1 MALQVSR
8 YGDFNSPNLRRNSM
22 RAAKLLAIGGL
33 VGLSL
38 GISSVVT
45 AQESKTFLTQA
56 TAQKMAA
63 ACEAKAKAEGWKII
77 IAIVDDGG
85 VLKHFTRMD
94 DSFLISVEI
103 SQMKANTSAGIP
115 FSSRKFGEIAQAV
128 KGIEFTPRTA
138 TFPGG
143 LPIVTASGRHIGGI
157 GVSGA
162 SGDQDEACAQAAL
175 DAVKDIL
182 K

>member
-1 MALQVSR
+1 
-8 YGDFNSPNLRRNSM
+8 M
-22 RAAKLLAIGGL
+22 RAVKLLTISGL
-33 VGLSL
+33 FGLSL
-38 GISSVVT
+38 GLVNSAM
-45 AQESKTFLTQA
+45 AQEAKTFLTQA

-85 VLKHFTRMD
+85 NLKHFSRMD
-94 DSFLISVEI
+94 DSFHISIEI
-103 SQMKANTSAGIP
+103 SQMKANTVAGIP
-115 FSSRKFGEIAQAV
+115 FSTRKFGEIAQQV
-128 KGIEFTPRTA
+128 KGLEFTPRTA

-143 LPIVTASGRHIGGI
+143 LPIITASGKHIGGI

-162 SGDQDEACAQAAL
+162 TGDQDEACAQAAL
-175 DAVKDIL
+175 DAVKDVL

>member
-1 MALQVSR
+1 
-8 YGDFNSPNLRRNSM
+8 M
-22 RAAKLLAIGGL
+22 RAVKLLALSGF
-33 VGLSL
+33 VAMSL
-38 GISSVVT
+38 GTLNIAS
-45 AQESKTFLTQA
+45 AQESKTFLTQS

-63 ACEAKAKAEGWKII
+63 ACEAKAKTEGWKII

-85 VLKHFTRMD
+85 QLKHFSRMD

-103 SQMKANTSAGIP
+103 SQMKANTAAGIP
-115 FSSRKFGEIAQAV
+115 FSSRKFGEIATQV

-143 LPIVTASGRHIGGI
+143 LPIITASGKHIGGI

-162 SGDQDEACAQAAL
+162 SGDQDEACAQVAL